1 MGAVSQKPSTSLI
14 VGGIFSFYRTHTTCK
29 ESIVLENAGHAQA
42 VEVWL
47 VGVGR
52 KLVGP
57 GLRLLTLGIIFRK
70 AS

>member
-1 MGAVSQKPSTSLI
+1 MQGKQCARNVRL
-14 VGGIFSFYRTHTTCK
+14 
-29 ESIVLENAGHAQA
+29 AQA

-57 GLRLLTLGIIFRK
+57 GMRLLTLGIIFRK
-70 AS
+70 AG

>member
-1 MGAVSQKPSTSLI
+1 M
-14 VGGIFSFYRTHTTCK
+14 
-29 ESIVLENAGHAQA
+29 LENAGHAQA